1 LIPIS
6 IRSRRAALA
15 VIGMCLSGLCL
26 SLGAQTQRKTEPK
39 TVPDAA
45 QHPATQSEDAQLYR
59 NATYGFRF
67 RIPYGWVDRTG
78 EMNRQDD
85 RTDAN
90 GDVSPPAPSSA
101 PPAKQTPDKPAPGG
115 KAEVLLGVFERPPE
129 ASAEAI
135 NSGVVIAAESAESYP
150 GLKRAEDYVGPLT
163 EVATANGFKSAGD
176 PVALEVESRRLVR
189 ADFIKTINDN
199 LTMRQCTLILLMKRR
214 IVSFTFIAESE
225 EALDDIMDGLHFG
238 ATKASGR

>member
-6 IRSRRAALA
+6 IRCRRAAVA
-15 VIGMCLSGLCL
+15 VISLCFSGLCL
-26 SLGAQTQRKTEPK
+26 SLVAQTQRKT
-39 TVPDAA
+39 VPDAER
-45 QHPATQSEDAQLYR
+45 PATQGEDAQLYR
-59 NATYGFRF
+59 NAVYGLRF
-67 RIPYGWVDRTG
+67 QIPYGWVDRTR

-85 RTDAN
+85 LLATN
-90 GDVSPPAPSSA
+90 GDASSQASSSA
-101 PPAKQTPDKPAPGG
+101 PASKQTPAGG

-129 ASAEAI
+129 AAAETI
-135 NSGVVIAAESAESYP
+135 NSGVVIATEGAASYP
-150 GLKRAEDYVGPLT
+150 GLKTAEDYVGPLS
-163 EVATANGFKSAGD
+163 EVAAANGFKSAGE

-189 ADFIKTINDN
+189 VDFTKTINDN
-199 LTMRQCTLILLMKRR
+199 LTMRQCTLILLTKGR

>member
-1 LIPIS
+1 
-6 IRSRRAALA
+6 
-15 VIGMCLSGLCL
+15 MCLSGLCL
-26 SLGAQTQRKTEPK
+26 SLGAQTQRKSA
-39 TVPDAA
+39 PDTA

-59 NATYGFRF
+59 NASFGFRF
-67 RIPYGWVDRTG
+67 QIPYGWVDRTG

-85 RTDAN
+85 RTAMN
-90 GDVSPPAPSSA
+90 GDVSADAPSSA
-101 PPAKQTPDKPAPGG
+101 PPAKQTPDKPAAAGG

-129 ASAEAI
+129 AAAAAI
-135 NSGVVIAAESAESYP
+135 NSGVVIAAESAASYP
-150 GLKRAEDYVGPLT
+150 GLKTAEDYVGPLT

-199 LTMRQCTLILLMKRR
+199 LTMRQCTLILLTKRR

-238 ATKASGR
+238 ATKASRH

>member
-1 LIPIS
+1 
-6 IRSRRAALA
+6 
-15 VIGMCLSGLCL
+15 MCLSSLCS
-26 SLGAQTQRKTEPK
+26 SLVAQTQRKSVPK
-39 TVPDAA
+39 TAPDAA

-59 NATYGFRF
+59 NAAYGFRF
-67 RIPYGWVDRTG
+67 QIPYGWVDRTG

-85 RTDAN
+85 RTATN
-90 GDVSPPAPSSA
+90 GDVSPQAPSSA
-101 PPAKQTPDKPAPGG
+101 PPAKQTPDKPAAGG

-129 ASAEAI
+129 AAADAI

-150 GLKRAEDYVGPLT
+150 GLKTAEDYVGPLT
-163 EVATANGFKSAGD
+163 EVATANGFKSAGE

-189 ADFIKTINDN
+189 ADFIKIINDN
-199 LTMRQCTLILLMKRR
+199 LTMRQCTLILLTKGR

-238 ATKASGR
+238 ATKASRR

>member
-1 LIPIS
+1 
-6 IRSRRAALA
+6 
-15 VIGMCLSGLCL
+15 MCLSGLCS
-26 SLGAQTQRKTEPK
+26 SLGAQTHRKS
-39 TVPDAA
+39 VPDTA
-45 QHPATQSEDAQLYR
+45 QHPAMQSEDAQLYR

-90 GDVSPPAPSSA
+90 VDVSPPPPSSA

-129 ASAEAI
+129 ASADAI

-150 GLKRAEDYVGPLT
+150 GLKTAEDYVGPLT

-199 LTMRQCTLILLMKRR
+199 LTMRQCTLILLTKRR

-238 ATKASGR
+238 ATKVSGR

>member
-1 LIPIS
+1 
-6 IRSRRAALA
+6 
-15 VIGMCLSGLCL
+15 MCLSGLCL

-39 TVPDAA
+39 TAPDTAK
-45 QHPATQSEDAQLYR
+45 HPATQSEDAQLYR
-59 NATYGFRF
+59 NAAYGFRF
-67 RIPYGWVDRTG
+67 QIPYGWVDRTG

-85 RTDAN
+85 RTATN
-90 GDVSPPAPSSA
+90 GDVSSQAPSSA
-101 PPAKQTPDKPAPGG
+101 PAAKQTPDKPAPAGG

-129 ASAEAI
+129 AAAETI

-150 GLKRAEDYVGPLT
+150 GLKTAEDYVGPLT
-163 EVATANGFKSAGD
+163 EVATANGFKSAGE

-189 ADFIKTINDN
+189 ADFIKAISDN
-199 LTMRQCTLILLMKRR
+199 LTMRQCTLILLTKRR

-238 ATKASGR
+238 TTKASGR